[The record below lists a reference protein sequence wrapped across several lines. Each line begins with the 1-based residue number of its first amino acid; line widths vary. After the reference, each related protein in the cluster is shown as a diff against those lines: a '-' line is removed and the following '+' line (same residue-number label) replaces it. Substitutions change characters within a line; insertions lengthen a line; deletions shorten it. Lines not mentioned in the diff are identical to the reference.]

1 MRVPIAS
8 TAARPVYASTAHS
21 NIVVRDI
28 CIVEAIGA
36 TVTPRKTSIDDIFI
50 CIVTL
55 WRA

>member
-1 MRVPIAS
+1 MPIAS